1 MGTTPASAQTLANHH
16 YAIFG
21 DMNQQGAISG
31 TCKSSQNERG
41 GLFFVIDD
49 PDLSDSVKDLISGD
63 SATTQI
69 PKPAQQAK
77 K

>member
-31 TCKSSQNERG
+31 TCKSSQNGRG

-49 PDLSDSVKDLISGD
+49 ADLAASVTNLIEGD
-63 SATTQI
+63 TA
-69 PKPAQQAK
+69 PE
-77 K
+77 